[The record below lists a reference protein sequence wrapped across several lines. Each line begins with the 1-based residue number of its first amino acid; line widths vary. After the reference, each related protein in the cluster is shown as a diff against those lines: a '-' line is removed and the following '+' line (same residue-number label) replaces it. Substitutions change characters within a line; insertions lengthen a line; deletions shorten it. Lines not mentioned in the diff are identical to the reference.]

1 MLELVPIK
9 LIVPVSRYKS
19 ALEEITL
26 TFKTP
31 DPVIFISLVQMR
43 PFEMSVPVVFV
54 VKFQNP
60 VQPVKVGFT
69 DPLSEVET
77 VIEGKAH

>member
-9 LIVPVSRYKS
+9 LIVPASKYKS

-31 DPVIFISLVQMR
+31 DPAIFISLVQMR
-43 PFEMSVPVVFV
+43 PFEINVPVVFV

-60 VQPVKVGFT
+60 VQPGKVGFT